1 MPCPRLDRRGAP
13 PPAAAPSRRTPRRT
27 TRPRRTAVSSP
38 PARTTVQRGT
48 DMPLVV
54 VGISVLVLLLLM
66 TRLRLNGFAAL
77 LLVAVGVAVVQ
88 GIPVKDIPDVLS
100 EGIGG
105 QVGDT
110 MLTIGLGAMVGR
122 VMGDSGAAQRIAGKL
137 LDAFGPRWVQ
147 VAMVVT
153 SMLIGVTMFYEVAF
167 IIIVPIA
174 FTLVRVTGA
183 NLLWVGLPMSIAL
196 STMHS
201 FLPPHPGPTAVAATF
216 HASAGLTLF
225 YGLFIAVPVGAFIAL
240 LWPRLPFVRAM
251 SPSIPKGLVSDG
263 EFTDEEMPGLGW
275 SLFVALFP
283 VVLIA
288 GAAVIDMA
296 VPGDTP
302 FLHTV
307 AFIGSAPIAL
317 LLTLVLAVWVFG
329 PRIGRSLSDVSSS
342 CSSAAQAMAMILLV
356 IGAGGAFKNVL
367 VEGGISDYI
376 KDFTSGWSVSPIV
389 LAWLVAVI
397 LRVALGSATVAVVT
411 ASGVVLPLM
420 AGSGASPEMMVLAV
434 SCGSIAFSHVNDPG
448 FWLFKEYFN
457 LSVVQAIKVRT
468 TYTTVLSILGLGG
481 VLAGE
486 WAVGVLGL

>member
-1 MPCPRLDRRGAP
+1 
-13 PPAAAPSRRTPRRT
+13 
-27 TRPRRTAVSSP
+27 
-38 PARTTVQRGT
+38 
-48 DMPLVV
+48 MPLVV

-66 TRLRLNGFAAL
+66 TRLRMNGFAAL
-77 LLVAVGVAVVQ
+77 LLVAVGVGVVR
-88 GIPVKDIPDVLS
+88 GIPLERIPDVLS

-105 QVGDT
+105 QIGDT

-122 VMGDSGAAQRIAGKL
+122 VMGDSGAAQRMAGRL
-137 LDAFGPRWVQ
+137 LDAFGPRGVQ

-153 SMLIGVTMFYEVAF
+153 AMLIGVTMFYEVAF

-183 NLLWVGLPMSIAL
+183 KLLWVGLPMSIAL

-201 FLPPHPGPTAVAATF
+201 FLPPHPGPTAVASTF
-216 HASAGLTLF
+216 HASIGLTLF
-225 YGLFIAVPVGAFIAL
+225 YGLFIAVPAGALVAL
-240 LWPRLPFVRAM
+240 VWPRLPLVGALD
-251 SPSIPKGLVSDG
+251 PAIPTGLVSAR
-263 EFTDEEMPGLGW
+263 EFADEEMPGLGW

-288 GAAVIDMA
+288 GAAVTDLA
-296 VPGDTP
+296 TSAKTP
-302 FLHTV
+302 LLHFV

-317 LLTLVLAVWVFG
+317 LLTLLLAVWAFG
-329 PRIGRSLSDVSSS
+329 PRMGRSLAEVSAS
-342 CSSAAQAMAMILLV
+342 CTAAAQAMAMILLV

-376 KDFTSGWSVSPIV
+376 KDQTQSWSISPIV
-389 LAWLVAVI
+389 LGWLIAVI

-411 ASGVVLPLM
+411 ASGVVLTLL
-420 AGSGASPEMMVLAV
+420 AGSGVHPEMMVLAV

-457 LSVVQAIKVRT
+457 LSVIDAIKVRT
-468 TYTTVLSILGLGG
+468 TYTTVLATLGLGG
-481 VLAGE
+481 VLASE
-486 WAVGVLGL
+486 WTLDVLSL

>member
-1 MPCPRLDRRGAP
+1 
-13 PPAAAPSRRTPRRT
+13 
-27 TRPRRTAVSSP
+27 
-38 PARTTVQRGT
+38 
-48 DMPLVV
+48 MPLLV
-54 VGISVLVLLLLM
+54 VGISVLILLLLM
-66 TRLRLNGFAAL
+66 TRLRMNGFAAL
-77 LLVAVGVAVVQ
+77 LLVAVGVGVVQ
-88 GIPVKDIPDVLS
+88 GIPLEKIPDVLS

-105 QVGDT
+105 QIGDT

-122 VMGDSGAAQRIAGKL
+122 VLGDSGAAQRIAGKL

-201 FLPPHPGPTAVAATF
+201 FLPPHPGPTAVASTF
-216 HASAGLTLF
+216 HASVGLTLF
-225 YGLFIAVPVGAFIAL
+225 YGLFIAVPVGALIAL
-240 LWPRLPFVRAM
+240 VWPRLPFIRAM
-251 SPSIPKGLVSDG
+251 DPGIPKGLVSER
-263 EFTDEEMPGLGW
+263 EFTDEEIPGLGW
-275 SLFVALFP
+275 SLSVTLFP

-288 GAAVIDMA
+288 GAAVTELITSA
-296 VPGDTP
+296 DTP
-302 FLHTV
+302 VLHLV

-317 LLTLVLAVWVFG
+317 LLTLCLAIWAFG
-329 PRIGRSLSDVSSS
+329 PRIGRSLADVSAS
-342 CSSAAQAMAMILLV
+342 CGSAAQAMAMVLLV

-367 VEGGISDYI
+367 VEGGIAGYI
-376 KDFTSGWSVSPIV
+376 KDVTDTWSISPIV
-389 LAWLVAVI
+389 LAWLIAVI

-411 ASGVVLPLM
+411 ASGVVLPLL
-420 AGSGASPEMMVLAV
+420 AGSGVHPEILVLAV

-457 LSVVQAIKVRT
+457 LSVIEAIKVRT
-468 TYTTVLSILGLGG
+468 SYTTVLAILGLGG
-481 VLAGE
+481 VLAVE
-486 WAVGVLGL
+486 WALDILNL

>member
-1 MPCPRLDRRGAP
+1 
-13 PPAAAPSRRTPRRT
+13 
-27 TRPRRTAVSSP
+27 
-38 PARTTVQRGT
+38 
-48 DMPLVV
+48 MPLIV
-54 VGISVLVLLLLM
+54 VGISVLILLLLM
-66 TRLRLNGFAAL
+66 TKLKLNGFAAL
-77 LLVAVGVAVVQ
+77 LLVAVGVAIVQ
-88 GIPVKDIPDVLS
+88 GIPLGKIPDVLS

-105 QVGDT
+105 QIGDT

-167 IIIVPIA
+167 VIIVPIA
-174 FTLVRVTGA
+174 FTLVRVTGVK
-183 NLLWVGLPMSIAL
+183 LLWVGLPMSIAL

-216 HASAGLTLF
+216 HASVGLTLF
-225 YGLFIAVPVGAFIAL
+225 YGLFIAVPAGALIAL
-240 LWPRLPFVRAM
+240 VWPRLPFVKRMDPAV
-251 SPSIPKGLVSDG
+251 PTGLVG
-263 EFTDEEMPGLGW
+263 EREFTDEEMPSLAW
-275 SLFVALFP
+275 SLGVALFP

-288 GAAVIDMA
+288 SAAVTDLVA
-296 VPGDTP
+296 SGDSP
-302 FLHTV
+302 FLHFI

-317 LLTLVLAVWVFG
+317 LLTLLLAIWVFG
-329 PRIGRSLSDVSSS
+329 PRIGRSLEEVGGS
-342 CSSAAQAMAMILLV
+342 CASAAKAMAMILLV

-376 KDFTSGWSVSPIV
+376 KDLTHSWPISPLI
-389 LAWLVAVI
+389 LAWLIAVI

-411 ASGVVLPLM
+411 ASGVVLPLV
-420 AGSGASPEMMVLAV
+420 AGSGIHPEMMVLAV

-457 LSVVQAIKVRT
+457 LSVVEAIKVRT
-468 TYTTVLSILGLGG
+468 SYTTVLAILGLGG
-481 VLAGE
+481 VF
-486 WAVGVLGL
+486 AVEGILNALNI

>member
-1 MPCPRLDRRGAP
+1 
-13 PPAAAPSRRTPRRT
+13 
-27 TRPRRTAVSSP
+27 
-38 PARTTVQRGT
+38 
-48 DMPLVV
+48 MPLIV

-66 TRLRLNGFAAL
+66 TKLKLNGFAAL
-77 LLVAVGVAVVQ
+77 LLVAVAVAIVQ
-88 GIPVKDIPDVLS
+88 GIPLVKIPDVLS
-100 EGIGG
+100 DGIGG
-105 QVGDT
+105 QIGDT

-167 IIIVPIA
+167 VIIVPIA

-183 NLLWVGLPMSIAL
+183 KLLWVGLPMSIAL

-216 HASAGLTLF
+216 HASVGLTLF
-225 YGLFIAVPVGAFIAL
+225 YGLFIAVPAGALIAL
-240 LWPRLPFVRAM
+240 VWPRLPFVKRMDPAV
-251 SPSIPKGLVSDG
+251 PVGLVG
-263 EFTDEEMPGLGW
+263 EREFTDEEMPGLGW
-275 SLFVALFP
+275 SLGVALFP

-288 GAAVIDMA
+288 GAAVTEL
-296 VPGDTP
+296 VVSGDSH
-302 FLHTV
+302 FVNLI

-317 LLTLVLAVWVFG
+317 LLTLLLAVWVFG
-329 PRIGRSLSDVSSS
+329 PRIGRSLEEVGSS
-342 CSSAAQAMAMILLV
+342 CASAAKAMAMILLV

-376 KDFTSGWSVSPIV
+376 KDVTHSWPISPLV
-389 LAWLVAVI
+389 LAWLIAVI

-411 ASGVVLPLM
+411 ASGVVLPLV
-420 AGSGASPEMMVLAV
+420 AGSGIHPEMMVLAV

-457 LSVVQAIKVRT
+457 LSVVEAIKVRT
-468 TYTTVLSILGLGG
+468 SYTTVLAILGLGG
-481 VLAGE
+481 VLALDGI
-486 WAVGVLGL
+486 LGALNI

>member
-1 MPCPRLDRRGAP
+1 
-13 PPAAAPSRRTPRRT
+13 
-27 TRPRRTAVSSP
+27 
-38 PARTTVQRGT
+38 
-48 DMPLVV
+48 MPLAV
-54 VGISVLVLLLLM
+54 VGTSVLVLLLLM
-66 TRLRLNGFAAL
+66 TRLKLNGFAAL
-77 LLVAVGVAVVQ
+77 LAVAVGVALAQ
-88 GIPVKDIPDVLS
+88 GIPVQDIPDVLA

-110 MLTIGLGAMVGR
+110 MLVIGLGAMVGR
-122 VMGDSGAAQRIAGKL
+122 VMGDSGAAQRIAGEL
-137 LDAFGPRWVQ
+137 LKAFGPRGVQ

-174 FTLVRVTGA
+174 FTLVRVTRA

-216 HASAGLTLF
+216 HASVGLTLF
-225 YGLFIAVPVGAFIAL
+225 YGLFIAVPAGALIAL
-240 LWPRLPFVRAM
+240 LWPRLPFVRAI
-251 SPSIPKGLVSDG
+251 SPAIPKGLVTER

-275 SLFVALFP
+275 SLSVALFP

-288 GAAVIDMA
+288 GAAVTDLA
-296 VPGDTP
+296 VPGETP
-302 FLHTV
+302 LLHTV
-307 AFIGSAPIAL
+307 AFLGSAPIAL
-317 LLTLVLAVWVFG
+317 LLTLCLAVWAFG
-329 PRIGRSLSDVSSS
+329 PRIGRSLADVSAS
-342 CSSAAQAMAMILLV
+342 CGSAAQAMAMILLV

-367 VEGGISDYI
+367 VEGGVSDYI
-376 KDFTSGWSVSPIV
+376 QDVTDTWTVPPLV
-389 LAWLVAVI
+389 LAWLIAVI
-397 LRVALGSATVAVVT
+397 LRIALGSATVAVVT
-411 ASGVVLPLM
+411 ASGVVLPLL
-420 AGSGASPEMMVLAV
+420 AGSGTHAEMMVLAV

-468 TYTTVLSILGLGG
+468 GYTTVLSLLGLGG

-486 WAVGVLGL
+486 WALDVLAL

>member
-1 MPCPRLDRRGAP
+1 
-13 PPAAAPSRRTPRRT
+13 
-27 TRPRRTAVSSP
+27 
-38 PARTTVQRGT
+38 
-48 DMPLVV
+48 MPLLV
-54 VGISVLVLLLLM
+54 VGISVLVLLFLM
-66 TRLRLNGFAAL
+66 TRMKLNGFAAL
-77 LLVAVGVAVVQ
+77 LLVAVGVALVQ
-88 GIPVKDIPDVLS
+88 GIPVADIPDVLS

-105 QVGDT
+105 QIGDT

-122 VMGDSGAAQRIAGKL
+122 VMGDSGAAQRIAARL
-137 LDAFGPRWVQ
+137 LEAFGPRWVQ

-183 NLLWVGLPMSIAL
+183 KLLWVGLPMSIAL

-216 HASAGLTLF
+216 HASVGHTLF

-240 LWPRLPFVRAM
+240 LWPRLPFIRAM
-251 SPSIPKGLVSDG
+251 DPAIPKGLVSDR
-263 EFTDEEMPGLGW
+263 EFEDADMPGLGW
-275 SLFVALFP
+275 SLSVALFP

-296 VPGDTP
+296 ASGDSP
-302 FLHTV
+302 LLHFV

-317 LLTLVLAVWVFG
+317 MLTLLLAIWAFG
-329 PRIGRSLSDVSSS
+329 PRIGRSLADVNAS
-342 CSSAAQAMAMILLV
+342 CTSAAQSMAMILLV

-376 KDFTSGWSVSPIV
+376 KDATDSWAVSPII
-389 LAWLVAVI
+389 LAWLIAVI

-411 ASGVVLPLM
+411 ASGVVLPLL
-420 AGSGASPEMMVLAV
+420 AGSGIHPEIMVLAV

-457 LSVVQAIKVRT
+457 LSVVEAIKVRT
-468 TYTTVLSILGLGG
+468 TYTTVLAVLGLGG
-481 VLAGE
+481 VLAME
-486 WAVGVLGL
+486 WTLDILSL

>member
-1 MPCPRLDRRGAP
+1 
-13 PPAAAPSRRTPRRT
+13 
-27 TRPRRTAVSSP
+27 
-38 PARTTVQRGT
+38 
-48 DMPLVV
+48 MPLLV
-54 VGISVLVLLLLM
+54 VGISVLVLLFLM
-66 TRLRLNGFAAL
+66 TRLKLNGFAAL
-77 LLVAVGVAVVQ
+77 LIVAVGVALVQ
-88 GIPVKDIPDVLS
+88 GIPAAGIPDVLS

-105 QVGDT
+105 QIGDT

-122 VMGDSGAAQRIAGKL
+122 IMGDSGAAQRIAGRL

-174 FTLVRVTGA
+174 FTLVRVTRV

-216 HASAGLTLF
+216 HASVGHTLF
-225 YGLFIAVPVGAFIAL
+225 YGLFIAVPAGALIAL
-240 LWPRLPFVRAM
+240 VWPRLPFVRAM
-251 SPSIPKGLVSDG
+251 NPSVPNGLVSER
-263 EFTDEEMPGLGW
+263 EFTEEEMPGMGW

-288 GAAVIDMA
+288 GAAVIDM
-296 VPGDTP
+296 VTSGENSV
-302 FLHTV
+302 LHVV
-307 AFIGSAPIAL
+307 AFMGSAPIAL
-317 LLTLVLAVWVFG
+317 LLTLALAAWAFG
-329 PRIGRSLSDVSSS
+329 PRIGRSMADVSAS
-342 CSSAAQAMAMILLV
+342 CGSAAQAMAMILLV

-367 VEGGISDYI
+367 VQGGISDYI
-376 KDFTSGWSVSPIV
+376 KDVTEGWSISPII
-389 LAWLVAVI
+389 LAWLIAVI

-411 ASGVVLPLM
+411 ASGVVLPLL
-420 AGSGASPEMMVLAV
+420 AGSGIHPEMMVLAV

-457 LSVVQAIKVRT
+457 LSVVDAIKVRT
-468 TYTTVLSILGLGG
+468 TYTTVLAVLGLGG

-486 WAVGVLGL
+486 WVLDALSL